1 MSWSKTSSKDGRA
14 RVDAMSDD
22 AFAGALDYLARH
34 NVLTLATQGPAG
46 LWAAAVFYA
55 SEQFSLYFLSAP
67 DTRHVQNLRHH
78 PWAAGTI
85 QEDYADWKEIKGI
98 QLEGAVHQL
107 SGADREAAIA
117 SYEEKFAFLREA
129 PPQMREALERVD
141 WFRLRPDRL
150 YFIDNSRGFG
160 HRERIL

>member
-1 MSWSKTSSKDGRA
+1 MN
-14 RVDAMSDD
+14 DD
-22 AFAGALDYLARH
+22 AFTGALHYLSTH

-67 DTRHVQNLRHH
+67 DTRHAQNLHHH
-78 PWAAGTI
+78 PRVAGTI
-85 QEDYADWKEIKGI
+85 QEDYADWQEIKGI
-98 QLEGAVHQL
+98 QLEGAVQQL
-107 SGADREAAIA
+107 SGVDREAAIA
-117 SYEEKFAFLREA
+117 LYEEKFAFLREA